1 LSNWF
6 SEVALTGDKQGRL
19 RENVNPPA
27 WWPDP
32 PERVAVHRAK
42 ICRQRNFCGNQV
54 VIGR

>member
-19 RENVNPPA
+19 RKNVNPPA

-32 PERVAVHRAK
+32 PERVAVQGEK